1 MASISRTYRPQNFS
15 EFNGQESIKETLRLE
30 VETGKIGNAYIFGG
44 PRGVGKTTMARVF
57 GKALNCLNPS
67 KGEPCN
73 ECAACAEFTTGRSL
87 DFIEMDAA
95 SNTGV
100 DNVREAII
108 EHVRF
113 APHARKY
120 KIYVLDEA
128 HMLSTSAWNAL
139 LKTIEEPP
147 PYAKFIFVTTEL
159 HKVPA
164 TILSRCQRF
173 DFKRVS
179 DEALTERLIKISGRE
194 GLSLDPAVIASIVS
208 RSDGCVRDAESL
220 LGQLLVLGEKNI
232 TSEIAG
238 LVLPVTQLPIAGR
251 ILTVWSQRHLEPA
264 LKIVED
270 TEEQG
275 IQLTNLFDDMI
286 RAVRLLLLAADSQSW
301 RAKMEK
307 GDEGEKILAALRV
320 FGAEELSDMAL
331 MLMERRRDA
340 KQGADPRFCMELAAA
355 AVALCLL
362 PHAPK
367 VEETKN
373 DKPPEA
379 PANKA
384 GNKDSVVSSQAE
396 RSLDSI
402 ADKDPSTGSGRQN
415 NCHPERSEAQSKDLY
430 RGETSSGSDV
440 KLSLG
445 AILQKW
451 PALVRLIEQKSP
463 SLTFILKISQPI
475 AIEGEVVTVRF
486 QYSFHREKII
496 EDIKTKRLVEECLRE
511 AVGDSRLRL
520 EGIIGKTD
528 EPLESKGKDAVSTIL
543 NAFGGQVVEEGQV
556 P

>member
-194 GLSLDPAVIASIVS
+194 GLSLDPSVIASIVS

-238 LVLPVTQLPIAGR
+238 LVLPVTQLPIAAR

-355 AVALCLL
+355 AVSLGLL

-367 VEETKN
+367 VETKN

-379 PANKA
+379 N
-384 GNKDSVVSSQAE
+384 
-396 RSLDSI
+396 
-402 ADKDPSTGSGRQN
+402 KDPSTGSGRQN
-415 NCHPERSEAQSKDLY
+415 NCHPEPRIECGVNSAKAQSKDLY
-430 RGETSSGSDV
+430 KGETSSGSNV
-440 KLSLG
+440 NLSLG
-445 AILQKW
+445 SILQKW
-451 PALVRLIEQKSP
+451 PALIRLIDQKSP

-496 EDIKTKRLVEECLRE
+496 EDIKIKRLVEECLRE

-520 EGIIGKTD
+520 EGIIGKAD
-528 EPLESKGKDAVSTIL
+528 EPLESSGKDAVSTIL